1 MHDCDESIDK
11 LGAGPRTAPGVD
23 EYLLPKE
30 TQMLKTFRIGITSLA
45 LTGLL
50 LGLSGCRRPG
60 PAERAG
66 KKIDEAVEKGG
77 QQVEK
82 AGKKIQEDAKGK

>member
-1 MHDCDESIDK
+1 
-11 LGAGPRTAPGVD
+11 
-23 EYLLPKE
+23 
-30 TQMLKTFRIGITSLA
+30 MLKTLKIGITSLA
-45 LTGLL
+45 LTVLL

-66 KKIDEAVEKGG
+66 KKIDQTVEKAG

-82 AGKKIQEDAKGK
+82 AGQQIDSTAKKIGNEIKGK

>member
-1 MHDCDESIDK
+1 
-11 LGAGPRTAPGVD
+11 
-23 EYLLPKE
+23 
-30 TQMLKTFRIGITSLA
+30 MLKTFRIGITSLA

-66 KKIDEAVEKGG
+66 KKIDQTVQKAG
-77 QQVEK
+77 QQVDT
-82 AGKKIQEDAKGK
+82 AAKKIRNEVQGK